1 VHDARFLWSRTTDH
15 VADSRGNR
23 AAVVSRPAPRACR
36 RDKQLRAA
44 LDALGT
50 ASDQALAFRRLTA
63 RYVASQDLV
72 GASWAH
78 RRATELR
85 HGDAPDHTGGSIRQR
100 HARLNRD
107 LAEALSRLLRK
118 RPRLRN
124 TVLTGLALRLWVSV
138 GDLAAAQRDLDRARA
153 TGPGASGTD
162 ASPPEASGEGRAPR
176 PPTRSTPPS
185 VRTRTLADF
194 LYFGHLPSQELA
206 ERTAAAYQSLLADD
220 SVPVFDHTDTAS
232 VHKLLLE
239 VVRHSLDAWP
249 ETDYLIGVSSG
260 FDSRTLLGAALEVVP
275 PERLTCFTSG
285 HPGNADYDLAPLYT
299 DGVDIEHLLFDV
311 GDAVRPSLAAME
323 ERAAERPLSLPRAV
337 GIPRAPV
344 QGVSPELW
352 EQPRL
357 HGFLGEISG
366 SRLPAEGT
374 TGDFEG
380 ARSVFLEKQA
390 RFVKPRFQAQFL
402 PAGYDPGHL
411 LPHRPALASEVM
423 GFDDQLDLFFR
434 QHQLIRSLSSLR
446 FTDDEL
452 ATMPEQPREQLRRSR
467 DRMLVPFTDP
477 RWRRSFLL
485 TPVEDRR
492 DRALLRRTVVEYYP
506 QIFKELAD
514 PSDPKFHARGKP
526 KTIHSA
532 WEHLWNDDEEFRELV
547 LTLLMSLRQRQL
559 WFDPLVAAE
568 LADANEKS
576 SGLLLQGLCSLEI
589 NIRVGALPSP

>member
-1 VHDARFLWSRTTDH
+1 
-15 VADSRGNR
+15 
-23 AAVVSRPAPRACR
+23 VSRPAPRVCR
-36 RDKQLRAA
+36 RDQQLRAA

-50 ASDQALAFRRLTA
+50 APDAARAFRKLTA

-85 HGDAPDHTGGSIRQR
+85 HGDAPHHARGWIHRQR
-100 HARLNRD
+100 ARLNRN
-107 LAEALSRLLRK
+107 LARALSRLLRK
-118 RPRLRN
+118 RPRLRY

-138 GDLAAAQRDLDRARA
+138 GDLAAAQRDLDRARPA
-153 TGPGASGTD
+153 GEEVSGTD
-162 ASPPEASGEGRAPR
+162 ASPPEASESRAPR
-176 PPTRSTPPS
+176 PSKRSTAPTA
-185 VRTRTLADF
+185 RTRTLADF

-206 ERTAAAYQSLLADD
+206 ERTAAAYQRLLVDD

-249 ETDYLIGVSSG
+249 ESEYLIGVSSG

-299 DGVDIEHLLFDV
+299 DGVVGEHLLFDV
-311 GDAVRPSLAAME
+311 GDAVRPSLAVME
-323 ERAAERPLSLPRAV
+323 KRATERPLSLPRAV

-344 QGVSPELW
+344 QGVKPELW
-352 EQPRL
+352 QRPRL

-366 SRLPAEGT
+366 SRLPAAGT
-374 TGDFEG
+374 DHDFDE
-380 ARSVFLEKQA
+380 ARSVFLKKQT
-390 RFVKPRFQAQFL
+390 RFVRPRFQAQFL
-402 PAGYDPGHL
+402 PAGYDPGHV
-411 LPHRPALASEVM
+411 LPNRPALASEVM
-423 GFDDQLDLFFR
+423 GFDDQLDLFYR
-434 QHQLIRSLSSLR
+434 QHQLIRSLSSLQ

-452 ATMPEQPREQLRRSR
+452 ATMPERPREQLRRSR
-467 DRMLVPFTDP
+467 DRMLVPFADP

-485 TPVEDRR
+485 TPIEDRR
-492 DRALLRRTVVEYYP
+492 DRALLLRTVTEFYP
-506 QIFKELAD
+506 AIFKELAD
-514 PSDPKFHARGKP
+514 PIDPRFHAEGKP

-532 WEHLWNDDEEFRELV
+532 WTHLWNDDEEFRELV
-547 LTLLMSLRQRQL
+547 LTLLMSLRQRRL
-559 WFDPLVAAE
+559 WFDPMVAAE
-568 LADANEKS
+568 LGDANEKG

-589 NIRVGALPSP
+589 NIRVGALPTP